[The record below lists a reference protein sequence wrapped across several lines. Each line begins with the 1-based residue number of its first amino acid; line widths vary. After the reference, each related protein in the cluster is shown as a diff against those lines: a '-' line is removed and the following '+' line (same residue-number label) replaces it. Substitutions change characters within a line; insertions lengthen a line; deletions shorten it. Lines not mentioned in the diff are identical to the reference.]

1 MSVLFLTEQSL
12 IFEFAEPQDVSNYVN
27 KYIGRHCIVITDYRG
42 VRASLS
48 HRALADL
55 DLCRITYG
63 GSVRVSSAALNDVY
77 HIQILLHGS
86 CLWRIKGQCLRLQPG
101 ELIVINPDD
110 PVDLTY
116 SEDCEKFIL
125 KVPLKVLEDVCVE
138 QRWAYPK
145 HGIRFIETFYHLADI
160 EGLAALLAM
169 MCKEAESENRT
180 YRVDKS
186 YQYIFA
192 AKMLSLLKSNVLR
205 TNQDATIVAM
215 LEKIDSYIDGNMD
228 VRIEELADLAGVSV
242 RVFYTLF
249 ERHVGVSPKR
259 YIRGRRLDRVREC
272 LADSACNIKSITE
285 LAFDYGFAHLGRFA
299 NSYRDRFGELPSE
312 TLMRRA

>member
-12 IFEFAEPQDVSNYVN
+12 IFELAEPQDVSDYVN
-27 KYIGRHCIVITDYRG
+27 KYIGQHCIILTGYRG
-42 VRASLS
+42 VRASLN

-63 GSVRVSSAALNDVY
+63 GSVGVSSPALNDVY
-77 HIQILLHGS
+77 HIQILLRGS
-86 CLWRIKGQCLRLQPG
+86 CLWRVKGRSLCLRPG

-110 PVDLTY
+110 PVDFTY

-125 KVPLKVLEDVCVE
+125 KVPLKVLEDVCTE

-145 HGIRFIETFYHLADI
+145 HGIRFIDTLYHLADV
-160 EGLAALLAM
+160 EGLVALLTM
-169 MCKEAESENRT
+169 ICREAESEGRA
-180 YRVDKS
+180 YKVDKS

-192 AKMLSLLKSNVLR
+192 VKMLSLLKSNVLR
-205 TNQDATIVAM
+205 TNHDAVFVM
-215 LEKIDSYIDGNMD
+215 LEKIDSYIDGNID

-242 RVFYTLF
+242 RVFYAMF
-249 ERHVGVSPKR
+249 ERYVGVSPKK

-272 LADSACNIKSITE
+272 LIDSDCNIKSITE
-285 LAFDYGFAHLGRFA
+285 LAFDYGFFHMGRFA
-299 NSYRDRFGELPSE
+299 NFYKERFGELPSE
-312 TLMRRA
+312 TLIRRA

>member
-12 IFEFAEPQDVSNYVN
+12 IFELAEPQDVSNYVN
-27 KYIGRHCIVITDYRG
+27 KYIGRHRIVLTDYRG

-77 HIQILLHGS
+77 HIQILLRGS
-86 CLWRIKGQCLRLQPG
+86 CLWRVKGRCLRLQPG

-125 KVPLKVLEDVCVE
+125 KVPLKVLEDACIE
-138 QRWAYPK
+138 QRWAYPN
-145 HGIRFIETFYHLADI
+145 HGIRFIETFYNLADV

-192 AKMLSLLKSNVLR
+192 VKMLSLLKSNVLR
-205 TNQDATIVAM
+205 ASHNASIDLM

-228 VRIEELADLAGVSV
+228 ARVEELADLAGVSA

-272 LADSACNIKSITE
+272 LTDTSCNVKSITE
-285 LAFDYGFAHLGRFA
+285 LAFDYGFVHLGRFA
-299 NSYRDRFGELPSE
+299 NFYKDRFGELPSE

>member
-1 MSVLFLTEQSL
+1 MSTSFLTEQSQ
-12 IFEFAEPQDVSNYVN
+12 IFEFAEPQDVSDYVN
-27 KYIGRHCIVITDYRG
+27 KYIGRHCIGLTGYRG
-42 VRASLS
+42 VRASLN

-63 GSVRVSSAALNDVY
+63 GSVRVSSAALTDVY
-77 HIQILLHGS
+77 HIQILLRGS
-86 CLWRIKGQCLRLQPG
+86 CLWRVKGRNLCLRPG
-101 ELIVINPDD
+101 GLIVINPDD
-110 PVDLTY
+110 PVDFTY

-125 KVPLKVLEDVCVE
+125 KVPLKVLEDVCTE

-145 HGIRFIETFYHLADI
+145 LGIRFIETFYPLADV
-160 EGLAALLAM
+160 EGLVALLAM
-169 MCKEAESENRT
+169 ICREAESEGRA

-192 AKMLSLLKSNVLR
+192 VKMLSLLSSNVFR
-205 TNQDATIVAM
+205 SSHDAVFIM
-215 LEKIDSYIDGNMD
+215 LEKIDSYIDSNID
-228 VRIEELADLAGVSV
+228 VRVEELADLAGVSV
-242 RVFYTLF
+242 RVFYAMF

-272 LADSACNIKSITE
+272 LTDSACNIKSITE
-285 LAFDYGFAHLGRFA
+285 LAFDYGFVHLGRFA
-299 NSYRDRFGELPSE
+299 NFYKERFGELPSE